1 MKAGGQA
8 ACDEKEGRDENPHAG
23 RQFERRQHSG
33 KGVLVRKVDCTQRCA
48 TNLAGTDVAE
58 REEQIGMVAASHRSF
73 VWMSPH
79 FTSQQLPPSA
89 RRMFRCKQ
97 KARGEGERTAAFPF

>member
-58 REEQIGMVAASHRSF
+58 
-73 VWMSPH
+73 
-79 FTSQQLPPSA
+79 
-89 RRMFRCKQ
+89 
-97 KARGEGERTAAFPF
+97 